1 MNFIKKNILLSLSI
15 ILLSLFSFW
24 IFLYTEPAIRTIE
37 KSALLIREYFGSFYL
52 ILGLGCVLFLIGLA
66 LTPLGKIR
74 LGNTKPEYSLWSWVA
89 MLYSSGMGAGIL
101 LRAVQEPV
109 YMQQNPP
116 FTSSL
121 SNETLALEYTFY
133 QWGFTPWAM
142 YGLFALIIGHYLYN
156 EKQSVLM
163 SSAFKSY
170 YNRPFLN
177 NSIDLLTIMTTVI
190 GVVAAI
196 ALGTTQ
202 ICGGIHHLIESDLN
216 LAFTIFVVILISF
229 VSLLSA
235 LSGVNKGIKLLSS
248 LNIATTLFLLFFVFI
263 QSDIIVIL
271 KQFFL
276 SLFHYILDFIPMSLA
291 MGSYDPGKV
300 FLTDWTYYY
309 WAFWLAW
316 APFTGIFIARISKG
330 RSIREFITGILFIPS
345 LGTFLWFTVFG
356 QSAFGLIENW
366 GSYQGEFDD
375 VFTSIFVFFEQ
386 YPMQS
391 FINTVTVFLLITFL
405 VTSIDSAIFV
415 LSMFT
420 DKGNPSPSKTYRIL
434 WGVIVPVVTIALIVL
449 GNFFTEI
456 NVLDAVSKLLI
467 ITSLPFAFLTV
478 IITFL
483 FLRRILKLE

>member
-1 MNFIKKNILLSLSI
+1 MNFIKNNILSFLSI
-15 ILLSLFSFW
+15 IILSFFSFW
-24 IFLYTEPAIRTIE
+24 IFFDTESAIQIIE
-37 KSALLIREYFGSFYL
+37 RSSLVIREYFGSFYL
-52 ILGLGCVLFLIGLA
+52 LLGLGCVLFLIGLA

-74 LGNTKPEYSLWSWVA
+74 LGNTKPEYSLWSWMA

-116 FTSSL
+116 FPSTL

-156 EKQSVLM
+156 ENENVLM

-170 YNRPFLN
+170 YNHPLLN
-177 NSIDLLTIMTTVI
+177 NSIDLLTIITTVI

-202 ICGGIHHLIESDLN
+202 ICGGVNHLTSVN
-216 LAFTIFVVILISF
+216 LGLEFTILIVILISII
-229 VSLLSA
+229 SLLSA
-235 LSGVNKGIKLLSS
+235 LSGVKKGIKLLSS
-248 LNIATTLFLLFFVFI
+248 LNIFITLFLLFFVFI
-263 QSDIIVIL
+263 QSDIVLII
-271 KQFFL
+271 KQFFF

-291 MGSYDPGKV
+291 IGSYNPGKA

-330 RSIREFITGILFIPS
+330 RSIREFITGILLIPS

-356 QSAFGLIENW
+356 QSAFNLIENW
-366 GSYQGEFDD
+366 GSYNGEFNN
-375 VFTSIFVFFEQ
+375 VFTSIFVFFKH
-386 YPMQS
+386 YPMQG
-391 FINTVTVFLLITFL
+391 FMNTVTVFLLITFL

-415 LSMFT
+415 LSMFA
-420 DKGNPSPSKTYRIL
+420 DKGNPSPSKKHRIV
-434 WGVIVPVVTIALIVL
+434 WGIILPVVSIALILL
-449 GNFFTEI
+449 GNFFTDI
-456 NVLDAVSKLLI
+456 NVLDAISKLLI
-467 ITSLPFAFLTV
+467 ITSLPFAFLTI

-483 FLRRILKLE
+483 FLRKILKLE